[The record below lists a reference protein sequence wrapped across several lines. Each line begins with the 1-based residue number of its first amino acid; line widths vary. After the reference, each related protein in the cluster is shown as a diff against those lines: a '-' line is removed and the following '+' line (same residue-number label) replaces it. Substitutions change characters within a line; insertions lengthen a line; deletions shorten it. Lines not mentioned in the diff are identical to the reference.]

1 MKIGDQ
7 FKLGNLSDV
16 IIRADGTEIN
26 IYDYIVK
33 IIIQESIFVPYVRG
47 SITIRDTSS
56 LDVLKKIEIK
66 GGPETSIQFSF
77 NGVEDDGVS
86 QQPEISIT
94 HDDYRIL
101 AIEHSATFEQEKYT
115 KIYFVHKLFF
125 INEGKEISKGYSDKK
140 ISTIVEDLG
149 SFLDISWEEIEPTQN
164 TITTGLPYDKAFNHI
179 ATLLKYSI
187 RKSNINDVN
196 YLFWQNLNHK
206 HNYVSLG
213 KLYEQESSFGNDID
227 SGFVYGRL
235 TNDLNFKQ
243 IRRLVAE
250 HHSIGKSTLETTMT
264 GAYAS
269 EMLFVDTFFKDN
281 QQYINFNSRDKWNK
295 SSHLST
301 VPKNQNNSEFWDYI
315 NNSILTR
322 TYTTNT
328 NGYCCEEKDG
338 GQRNPLYSAT
348 KRLSQISSFFQF
360 GVRIVTTGNSD
371 LNQIGAGKI
380 FYFGRPLMNP
390 TQNKKQEDIFFS
402 GKFLASTVKHVIMSQ
417 TENRF
422 KYFNI
427 IQGYKD
433 SLGEE

>member
-1 MKIGDQ
+1 MEIGDQ
-7 FKLGNLSDV
+7 FKLGNLSEV
-16 IIRADGTEIN
+16 IIRADGTDID

-56 LDVLKKIEIK
+56 TDVLKRIQIK
-66 GGPETSIQFSF
+66 GGPETSIEFSF
-77 NGVEDDGVS
+77 NGVEDDGIG

-101 AIEHSATFEQEKYT
+101 AIEHLGTYDQEKYT
-115 KIYFVHKLFF
+115 KISFVHKLFF
-125 INEGKEISKGYSDKK
+125 INEGELISKGYTDEK

-149 SFLDISWEEIEPTQN
+149 KFIGVSWEEIEPTQN
-164 TITTGLPYDKAFNHI
+164 SITTGFPYDKTFNHI

-187 RKSNINDVN
+187 RKSNINDLN

-213 KLYEQESSFGNDID
+213 KLYEQKSSFGTDID
-227 SGFVYGRL
+227 SGFVYGRYSS
-235 TNDLNFKQ
+235 DLNFQQ
-243 IRRLVAE
+243 IRRLAPKHE
-250 HHSIGKSTLETTMT
+250 SIGKSTLETIMT
-264 GAYAS
+264 GAYS
-269 EMLFVDTFFKDN
+269 SRMLFVDTFFN
-281 QQYINFNSRDKWNK
+281 NNHQYVNFNSRNKWNK
-295 SSHLST
+295 SSHLSSI
-301 VPKNQNNSEFWDYI
+301 PKNENNSEFWDYI
-315 NNSILTR
+315 GDYVLSR
-322 TYTTNT
+322 VYSSNT
-328 NGYCCEEKDG
+328 NGYCCEEKNG
-338 GQRNPLYSAT
+338 GQRDPLYSAT

-360 GVRIVTTGNSD
+360 GIKITTTGNSNLD
-371 LNQIGAGKI
+371 EIGAGKI
-380 FYFGRPLMNP
+380 FYFGRPLMNQ
-390 TQNKKQEDIFFS
+390 TQNKKQEDIFYS

-417 TENRF
+417 TNNRF